1 LFGCFP
7 NLGVQVVK
15 GEEKERKKK
24 STWETR
30 VFLGLNPPCWLYS
43 GSQLLGAIKEWFV
56 IQSLNIFLHLV

>member
-1 LFGCFP
+1 LSKEKRR
-7 NLGVQVVK
+7 K
-15 GEEKERKKK
+15 GKKK